1 MKFDNYFE
9 KIFITLLIFISFGET
24 FRLIQKNKSRVTYDV
39 ELRRIENENVEKN
52 VSWKNGNNNQ
62 EKIIRFKY
70 LLEKILLN
78 FINRLPETEFNETL
92 SIIGTDKGTKVGY
105 ICNKMGVKIE
115 KNIF

>member
-9 KIFITLLIFISFGET
+9 KILIILLIFISFGET
-24 FRLIQKNKSRVTYDV
+24 FRLTQKNKSRVTYDV

-52 VSWKNGNNNQ
+52 FSWKNGNNNQ
-62 EKIIRFKY
+62 EKITRFKY

-92 SIIGTDKGTKVGY
+92 SIIGTDKGTSRVY
-105 ICNKMGVKIE
+105 V
-115 KNIF
+115 

>member
-24 FRLIQKNKSRVTYDV
+24 FILTQKNKSKVTYDV
-39 ELRRIENENVEKN
+39 ELRRIGNEIVEKN

-62 EKIIRFKY
+62 EKITRFKY

-78 FINRLPETEFNETL
+78 FIDRLPETELNETL
-92 SIIGTDKGTKVGY
+92 SIIGTDKGTSRVY
-105 ICNKMGVKIE
+105 V
-115 KNIF
+115 